1 MGSSDGNQ
9 DPNETPDLT
18 NNEEAVD
25 INADAQ
31 KVKKFANII
40 LYPMQLLVQTN
51 SKEKINKWR
60 LCLFRLPIHQ
70 QISDLGII

>member
-18 NNEEAVD
+18 NNDEAVD

-31 KVKKFANII
+31 KVKKFAKFSI
-40 LYPMQLLVQTN
+40 LCSYLCNVNKFQRKNKQMETLLVQTTDT
-51 SKEKINKWR
+51 STDI
-60 LCLFRLPIHQ
+60 
-70 QISDLGII
+70 

>member
-18 NNEEAVD
+18 NNDEAVD

-31 KVKKFANII
+31 KVMKFANII
-40 LYPMQLLVQTN
+40 LYPMQLLVQ
-51 SKEKINKWR
+51 
-60 LCLFRLPIHQ
+60 C
-70 QISDLGII
+70 